1 MSYSFSLKV
10 LIYTK
15 QAHKINCAWHILH
28 RVLTKSSL
36 VFMLST
42 PVVMHSHNKLQKYID
57 VLLWDKCSHASP
69 RALSLFFS
77 PMIPARCEG
86 AQSAAAHGAPL
97 KVCVCWGGWSAWPL
111 SDGVHLREPG
121 SAIDFSTRSLNAL
134 IRLTG
139 APLSS
144 GALPV
149 SLS

>member
-1 MSYSFSLKV
+1 
-10 LIYTK
+10 
-15 QAHKINCAWHILH
+15 
-28 RVLTKSSL
+28 
-36 VFMLST
+36 
-42 PVVMHSHNKLQKYID
+42 
-57 VLLWDKCSHASP
+57 
-69 RALSLFFS
+69 
-77 PMIPARCEG
+77 MIPARCEG

-111 SDGVHLREPG
+111 SDGVHLRESG